1 PFAGRYI
8 RAQLVELQKPDLGRK
23 LGLSLTAAKSAYFDS
38 HPAAQVHDAHT
49 SAQWEEELVNLSCAR
64 FVCLRDLFTHSDVC
78 PSSVHS
84 EVENY
89 GFICHVDLFP
99 MPMASAG
106 DSPRTRRL
114 SNQSYERLAIP
125 EHAGSSPLTSL
136 PLTTSP
142 SGSIP
147 FVQAERMYATNQQ
160 REVYRG
166 DSGMSSSASM
176 SNSSLQ
182 DGPPDTVATYMNG
195 LPVPESRRCTHF
207 VVGTTFSA
215 SSCIEYQRVMQLLFI
230 FPDLAVKEDGDYFLR
245 YRAFNTLYNVAGS
258 TPIQILAECV
268 GGPFRV
274 YSTKDFPGLRAST
287 ELTKV
292 CPPLYAR
299 APLFTPHI
307 ANFGLRINSR
317 EHERKRR
324 KSSHAAERSSIQ
336 RRELRPAHAG
346 PSSYTTDT
354 APHTGVY
361 GSRRGRGSTF

>member
-1 PFAGRYI
+1 MQQGSRTRPEHRAAPLIGQPILFATGPFAGRYI

-23 LGLSLTAAKSAYFDS
+23 CGIRDRRPVDPPPVVRLRLF
-38 HPAAQVHDAHT
+38 QVHDAHT
-49 SAQWEEELVNLSCAR
+49 SAQWEEELVNL
-64 FVCLRDLFTHSDVC
+64 
-78 PSSVHS
+78 S

-125 EHAGSSPLTSL
+125 EHAGSSPFTSL

-287 ELTKV
+287 ELTK
-292 CPPLYAR
+292 
-299 APLFTPHI
+299 HI